1 MAADEAHIE
10 TEIKLRVPD
19 AEGGRTLIEG
29 HGYTVAMPRVF
40 ESNALYDTE
49 DHALQQ
55 RGELIRVRR
64 AGQLGI
70 LTFKAAHLPGR
81 HKRRTELETQV
92 ADPAMVE
99 SILERLGLTLTF
111 RYEKYRTEFRRASAD
126 GVITL
131 DETPIGVFLE
141 LEGTAEWIDDA
152 ARELG
157 FEESD
162 YILSSYGRLYIDHC
176 HAKGVTPTSM
186 VFK

>member
-1 MAADEAHIE
+1 MAAGEAHIE

-19 AEGGRTLIEG
+19 AEGARTLIEER
-29 HGYTVAMPRVF
+29 GYTVATPRVF

-70 LTFKAAHLPGR
+70 LTFKAAHLPSR

-99 SILERLGLTLTF
+99 SILERLGLTL
-111 RYEKYRTEFRRASAD
+111 A
-126 GVITL
+126 
-131 DETPIGVFLE
+131 
-141 LEGTAEWIDDA
+141 
-152 ARELG
+152 
-157 FEESD
+157 
-162 YILSSYGRLYIDHC
+162 
-176 HAKGVTPTSM
+176 
-186 VFK
+186 